1 MPVRQA
7 GTSIDNRMSD
17 WDKAVMANSF
27 VDSARVNGP
36 FRRAVSIAILTAIS
50 VFVLYTAMKGFQAA
64 IDSDDFPETLAV
76 KVELLPLIFPVH
88 MVTGA
93 LALILVPLALALRR
107 RRRRHRWL
115 GRIAATDVLIS
126 GLTAYPVAWVA
137 PVTTW
142 SALGFSAQATIWLTL
157 LALGIVN
164 IRRRRIAAHR
174 ACMLMMLATTS
185 GAVFF
190 RIWLALW
197 AIYGT
202 NRGFETFYACDSWVA
217 WLLPLGAT
225 AFFLSREGAPLAFS
239 LRRD

>member
-1 MPVRQA
+1 
-7 GTSIDNRMSD
+7 MSD
-17 WDKAVMANSF
+17 WDKAVMANS
-27 VDSARVNGP
+27 SLGRQRSRGLARRTAWVLI
-36 FRRAVSIAILTAIS
+36 FSIVT
-50 VFVLYTAMKGFQAA
+50 VFVLYTAERGLSAA
-64 IDSDDFPETLAV
+64 IDSSDFPEALAV
-76 KVELLPLIFPVH
+76 KLELLPVIFPVH

-93 LALILVPLALALRR
+93 LALILVPAALLLRHNR
-107 RRRRHRWL
+107 RWHRWV
-115 GRIAATDVLIS
+115 GRVAAADVLVS
-126 GLTAYPVAWVA
+126 GITAFPVAWAA

-142 SALGFSAQATIWLTL
+142 SALGFSAQAATWLTL
-157 LALGIVN
+157 LGFGIAN

-202 NRGFETFYACDSWVA
+202 SRGFEAFYACDSWFA
-217 WLLPLGAT
+217 WLLPFGAT
-225 AFFLSREGAPLAFS
+225 AFFLSRERAPLAFS